1 MADNHNIKDPR
12 EFTLILEKYG
22 ITEPVRYDVFN
33 QRENTLINNDAWLKA
48 ELEDKADDPHD
59 NAQHSENYITAYI
72 NYYLDN
78 ASFASDT
85 LSLTMNGIS
94 DYSVDITHGND
105 AHDPNFAPHD
115 IREHGTEPL
124 VLERRTNDPSSP
136 EEGRI
141 WLRTDL

>member
-1 MADNHNIKDPR
+1 MADNHDIKDPR
-12 EFTLILEKYG
+12 EFTLELLKYNSE
-22 ITEPVRYDVFN
+22 EPVRYDTFN
-33 QRENTLINNDAWLKA
+33 DRENVLINNDAWLKA
-48 ELEDKADDPHD
+48 ALDDKADDPHGNEAHTED
-59 NAQHSENYITAYI
+59 YITAYI
-72 NYYLDN
+72 NYYLDD
-78 ASFASDT
+78 ASFSDET
-85 LSLTMNGIS
+85 LTLTMNGIS
-94 DYSVDITHGND
+94 NHLVNLTHDNN